1 MIRVGTDAH
10 AMLEKEP
17 LVNYIFIHIF
27 LFFSWFFHRN
37 VEPFVT
43 THLSSALVTLGTCG
57 ANYRKHTCHS
67 SHADGTS
74 SFQ

>member
-27 LFFSWFFHRN
+27 SFFSLDFFT
-37 VEPFVT
+37 VM
-43 THLSSALVTLGTCG
+43 
-57 ANYRKHTCHS
+57 
-67 SHADGTS
+67 
-74 SFQ
+74 